1 MSEVSEVFGVGGRTA
16 LYSLWGRISGSSP
29 EGGRIGS
36 RHGAEGSRL
45 SVTNATPTA
54 MMGHLIRRLR

>member
-16 LYSLWGRISGSSP
+16 LYTLWGRISGSSL
-29 EGGRIGS
+29 EGRRIGS

-45 SVTNATPTA
+45 FYHPGLLP
-54 MMGHLIRRLR
+54 MPRPLP